1 MYVCSSTSVFIFL
14 YVFLYLL
21 KVYPR
26 VQEAQLQILQGG
38 FRNYF
43 WFLHGEHYIA
53 QKNLVS
59 GNNLVPLTISI

>member
-1 MYVCSSTSVFIFL
+1 MYVCSNTSVFIFL

-43 WFLHGEHYIA
+43 YYIA
-53 QKNLVS
+53 KKNLVS